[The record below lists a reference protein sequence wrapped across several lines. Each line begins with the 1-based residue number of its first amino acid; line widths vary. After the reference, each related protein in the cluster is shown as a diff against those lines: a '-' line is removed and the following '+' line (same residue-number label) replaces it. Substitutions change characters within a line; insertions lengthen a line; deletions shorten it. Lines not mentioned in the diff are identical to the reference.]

1 MKKILN
7 YGDVIKFEFSKN
19 GVSCDEKEKISCVLG
34 WYKLTIENYAEAME
48 NGGLHSKT
56 PKVTIVP
63 LDDNDERLYGRVDA
77 DFSKIKETILQ
88 WNPEFEI
95 RQI

>member
-7 YGDVIKFEFSKN
+7 YGDFIKFEFKSEVSKE
-19 GVSCDEKEKISCVLG
+19 VVKLLCVLG
-34 WYKLTIENYAEAME
+34 WYKLTLENYAEAME

-56 PKVTIVP
+56 SMVTIVP
-63 LDDNDERLYGRVDA
+63 LDDNEERLYGRVDA
-77 DFSKIKETILQ
+77 DFSKIKDNILQ

>member
-7 YGDVIKFEFSKN
+7 YGDVIKFEFPKN
-19 GVSCDEKEKISCVLG
+19 EGFCNEKEKIPCVLG
-34 WYKLTIENYAEAME
+34 WYKLNIENYAEAME

-56 PKVTIVP
+56 SMVTIVP
-63 LDDNDERLYGRVDA
+63 LDDNEERLYGRVDA
-77 DFSKIKETILQ
+77 DFSKIKDNILQ